1 MKIKFNEVSLSELE
15 REYKAKVEAD
25 KCSYKKDKKNNM
37 KDGNFVFFIIFF
49 PLATLF
55 LFFLFSVFIYQDF
68 FPVIAFLMSIFSI
81 GSIIVGIIS
90 YCNDNKANRVKYA
103 EVQELFA
110 NHIKKLKAIAHCDEV
125 LDLELDDQLL
135 IFTVSQGGLV
145 EQIAFKSDLPSISI
159 RSDISTINI
168 NLENYND
175 LSIQVPYDS
184 LIKPYTTNNYGK
196 LLEGKVNFE
205 FDKNE
210 AKNWIVD

>member
-1 MKIKFNEVSLSELE
+1 MKVKFKEVSLSELE
-15 REYKAKVEAD
+15 RRYKAKVEAD
-25 KCSYKKDKKNNM
+25 KCSYKKDM
-37 KDGNFVFFIIFF
+37 KDDMNASVFAVFIAFVVFAI
-49 PLATLF
+49 LC
-55 LFFLFSVFIYQDF
+55 LFSVFMFQDPI
-68 FPVIAFLMSIFSI
+68 PVIAFLMSIFII
-81 GSIIVGIIS
+81 GSIIAGIIS

-103 EVQELFA
+103 EEQELFA
-110 NHIKKLKAIAHCDEV
+110 NHIKKLQAIAHCDEV

-135 IFTVSQGGLV
+135 ILTVSQGGLV

-168 NLENYND
+168 NLENYDD

>member
-1 MKIKFNEVSLSELE
+1 MKVKFNEVSLSELKRRYE
-15 REYKAKVEAD
+15 AKVEAD
-25 KCSYKKDKKNNM
+25 KCSYKQYKKNDI
-37 KDGNFVFFIIFF
+37 KCTIIAVFIF
-49 PLATLF
+49 LAPVAILTLF
-55 LFFLFSVFIYQDF
+55 FASMLQDF
-68 FPVIAFLMSIFSI
+68 SSMIAFLVCALPVYVIPAMILYI
-81 GSIIVGIIS
+81 NS
-90 YCNDNKANRVKYA
+90 YDVDIKPKKVKYA
-103 EVQELFA
+103 EEQELFT
-110 NHIKKLKAIAHCDEV
+110 NHINKLQAIAHCDEV

>member
-1 MKIKFNEVSLSELE
+1 MKVKFKEVSLSELE
-15 REYKAKVEAD
+15 RRYKAKVEAD
-25 KCSYKKDKKNNM
+25 KCSYKKDM
-37 KDGNFVFFIIFF
+37 KDDMNASAFAVFIAFVIFAI
-49 PLATLF
+49 LC
-55 LFFLFSVFIYQDF
+55 LFSIFMFQDSI
-68 FPVIAFLMSIFSI
+68 PVIAFLMSIFII
-81 GSIIVGIIS
+81 GSIIAGIIS
-90 YCNDNKANRVKYA
+90 YCNDNNNKANRVKYA
-103 EVQELFA
+103 EEQELFA
-110 NHIKKLKAIAHCDEV
+110 NHINKLKAIAHCDEV